1 VTSRGLVG
9 ACAVLLAALAATGCG
24 SGGLTGGGDAAAGKE
39 LFTGKGQCGSCHTL
53 ADAGTKGVIGPNLDN
68 AFHQA
73 REDGLGE
80 ATIRAVVRDQ
90 ISYPV
95 EAPNTGAPGMPADLV
110 TGDDADAVAA
120 YVASVA
126 GLGGGAA
133 AGDGG
138 GGETTG
144 GGETQ
149 GGETQGGGG
158 TTTGGEAGGADGE
171 AIFAEAGCGGCHTL
185 EAAGTNG
192 KVGPNLDDAKPDK
205 ELVVDRVTN
214 GQGAMPSFK
223 DQYSPEQI
231 DAVAEYVVSSTGG

>member
-53 ADAGTKGVIGPNLDN
+53 ADAGTKGVIGPNLDD

-90 ISYPV
+90 ISYPIV
-95 EAPNTGAPGMPADLV
+95 APNTGAPGMPADLV
-110 TGDDADAVAA
+110 KGDDADAVAA

-126 GLGGGAA
+126 GLGGGAE
-133 AGDGG
+133 AGGG

-149 GGETQGGGG
+149 GGGG
-158 TTTGGEAGGADGE
+158 TTTGGQTGGADGE

-185 EAAGTNG
+185 DAAGTNG
-192 KVGPNLDDAKPDK
+192 TVGPNLDDAKPDK

-231 DAVAEYVVSSTGG
+231 DAVAEYVVASTSG

>member
-1 VTSRGLVG
+1 MTSRGLVG

-24 SGGLTGGGDAAAGKE
+24 SGGLTGGSDAATGKE
-39 LFTGKGQCGSCHTL
+39 LFIGEGQCGSCHTL

-68 AFHQA
+68 AFMQS
-73 REDGLGE
+73 REDGIGE

-90 ISYPV
+90 ISYPI

-126 GLGGGAA
+126 GLATGGGSET
-133 AGDGG
+133 GG
-138 GGETTG
+138 GGTTTG
-144 GGETQ
+144 

-192 KVGPNLDDAKPDK
+192 KVGPDLDDAKPDK

-214 GQGAMPSFK
+214 GQGAMPAFK

-231 DAVAEYVVSSTGG
+231 EAVADYVVSSTGG